1 MGVSLKNNDVVGT
14 IDKSIE
20 RPVRSPCVGVCAL
33 DNNDLCIAC
42 RRSGIEIGEWGVLSN
57 DQRKD
62 VIKKIEQRYLDDM
75 R

>member
-1 MGVSLKNNDVVGT
+1 MKVGADLKNNAENN
-14 IDKSIE
+14 IE

-57 DQRKD
+57 DQRKE
-62 VIKKIEQRYLDDM
+62 VIKKTELRYLDDM
-75 R
+75 S